1 MAVSPQDVEDVVFY
15 GDSATGT
22 WSELAI
28 DDSGEDTNLTA
39 GMTYAYESSSARANL
54 TTRRTVDIVI
64 EHDDTVA
71 SGTLWSWN
79 RSSEI
84 DRINLN
90 SGDTITVFV
99 DGSSII
105 THSIANVSATTE
117 EFVISWAMEPNPD
130 TIDSTD
136 AMRSELHVYNVDQST
151 YETSVATHAA
161 PTAGVGDVVF
171 GAQDTSGTGDY
182 DGTITAI
189 RLSSGFHSST
199 EMYETFVSQSSA
211 PTLVGKALAPMPMP
225 ERSQVALG
233 DDGHFA
239 GPIHIMATA
248 AAQNQRALLWSPV
261 VNDYNRDGDI
271 VNTNVAD
278 GYNVSYS
285 MTNGALVRLG
295 HAYYRPLPVGCTH
308 VIPRVHIQVDHGT
321 SAPDTV
327 LSVYSMSQPGPIS
340 RPNTSPNQYEEYYV
354 SAVKADDGNT
364 TLGGGDWVTLG
375 KLKIAYDNTLGASY
389 FAVGT
394 NIPDGVGSDY
404 RISAVTLTP
413 VFVEAGDGLGFGGFG

>member
-1 MAVSPQDVEDVVFY
+1 MASHRGPQSRNPHIPGDRNLWMRYWGRSNTRINKWPSFPQDVEDVVFY

-22 WSELAI
+22 WSELAV
-28 DDSGEDTNLTA
+28 DDSGEATNLTA
-39 GMTYAYESSSARANL
+39 GMTYAYESSSSRANL
-54 TTRRTVDIVI
+54 TTRRTVDVVI
-64 EHDDTVA
+64 DHDDTVA

-79 RSSEI
+79 RGSDI
-84 DRINLN
+84 DRININ
-90 SGDTITVFV
+90 SGDTLTLFV

-105 THSIANVSATTE
+105 THTIENVSATTE

-130 TIDSTD
+130 SANSSD
-136 AMRSELHVYNVDQST
+136 AMRSELHVYNVDQDT

-161 PTAGVGDVVF
+161 PTAGVGDLVF

-182 DGTITAI
+182 DGTITSM

-261 VNDYNRDGDI
+261 VNEYRQRSD
-271 VNTNVAD
+271 VKSSNVA
-278 GYNVSYS
+278 
-285 MTNGALVRLG
+285 
-295 HAYYRPLPVGCTH
+295 
-308 VIPRVHIQVDHGT
+308 
-321 SAPDTV
+321 
-327 LSVYSMSQPGPIS
+327 
-340 RPNTSPNQYEEYYV
+340 
-354 SAVKADDGNT
+354 
-364 TLGGGDWVTLG
+364 GG
-375 KLKIAYDNTLGASY
+375 I
-389 FAVGT
+389 
-394 NIPDGVGSDY
+394 
-404 RISAVTLTP
+404 
-413 VFVEAGDGLGFGGFG
+413 